1 MKRAARKPKQKAWG
15 SFDREKG
22 RKTALKALG
31 SLRRLKG
38 QMAADPKVSEVS
50 ISQMAYALGTLEDC
64 INSALPEHSQ
74 VHPLTGLF
82 EEDEKT

>member
-1 MKRAARKPKQKAWG
+1 MKRVVRKVEQKAWG

-22 RKTALKALG
+22 RKAALKALG

-50 ISQMAYALGTLEDC
+50 ISQMVYALGTLEDC
-64 INSALPEHSQ
+64 INSVMPEHPSE
-74 VHPLTGLF
+74 VVLTGLF
-82 EEDEKT
+82 VEEEA